1 MHWKGRR
8 KRPPP
13 ELRQLFNNRAVA
25 RWPPET
31 IRLMVEDQSQQDPKL
46 QVEAAREAFER
57 EFERFASFAENSGT
71 LSELDLSSAEA
82 EQRAITDLRT
92 RHLGKK
98 SALAAAKKMIGRF
111 APNERAIFG
120 QLVQQNEA
128 EITAKIE
135 QAEQAFRGHVES
147 ARTARE
153 AIDVTLPGR
162 RPRRGHLH
170 PITIV
175 RERIEDIFVSLG
187 YAIEDGR
194 EIETDFYNFDALNIP
209 ESHPARASQDTFYT
223 TDGFA
228 LRSQTSTVQI
238 HAMQRRGAPLRMIAP
253 GRVFRRDTPDP
264 THNPMFFQVEG
275 LCVDRGISMAHLKGT
290 VAEFLRRMFGA
301 QTVTRFRP
309 SYFPF
314 TEPSAE
320 FDFSCFKC
328 GGAGCRIC
336 KSSGWIEL
344 GGSGMVH
351 PNVLRGAGVDPEEFS
366 GFAFGLGID
375 RMVALM
381 YGLDDIRLLFE
392 NDVRF
397 LEQFD

>member
-1 MHWKGRR
+1 MTENQS
-8 KRPPP
+8 PPGP
-13 ELRQLFNNRAVA
+13 Q
-25 RWPPET
+25 T
-31 IRLMVEDQSQQDPKL
+31 
-46 QVEAAREAFER
+46 QVEAASKAFEQ
-57 EFERFASFAENSGT
+57 EFERFARFTGSSDA
-71 LSELDLSSAEA
+71 LQALPLDQAEA
-82 EQRAITDLRT
+82 EQRSLAELRT

-98 SALAAAKKMIGRF
+98 SALATCKKSIGRV
-111 APNERAIFG
+111 APEERAAFG
-120 QLVQQNEA
+120 QLVQSREA
-128 EITAKIE
+128 DMVARLE
-135 QAEQAFRGHVES
+135 QAEETLKDYIEGARRHRES
-147 ARTARE
+147 
-153 AIDVTLPGR
+153 IDVTLPGR

-170 PITIV
+170 PITLL
-175 RERIEDIFVSLG
+175 RERIEDIFVALG

-209 ESHPARASQDTFYT
+209 ENHPARASQDTFYT

-238 HAMQRRGAPLRMIAP
+238 HAMQRRGAPVRMIAP

-275 LCVDRGISMAHLKGT
+275 LCVDRGITMAHLKGT
-290 VAEFLRRMFGA
+290 VAEFLRRMFGPK
-301 QTVTRFRP
+301 TITRFRP

-328 GGAGCRIC
+328 GGTGCRIC
-336 KSSGWIEL
+336 KNSGWIEL

-351 PNVLRGAGVDPEEFS
+351 PNVLRAAGVDPDEFS

-375 RMVALM
+375 RMCALM

-397 LEQFD
+397 LEQFE

>member
-1 MHWKGRR
+1 MGRGQE
-8 KRPPP
+8 
-13 ELRQLFNNRAVA
+13 ELAGS
-25 RWPPET
+25 
-31 IRLMVEDQSQQDPKL
+31 LMTDSEKDQNPAQ
-46 QVEAAREAFER
+46 QVEAASKAFEQ
-57 EFERFASFAENSGT
+57 EFERFVRFTGDANGLAGLT
-71 LSELDLSSAEA
+71 LEQAVTEERELTE
-82 EQRAITDLRT
+82 LRT

-98 SALAAAKKMIGRF
+98 SALASMKKLIGRVP
-111 APNERAIFG
+111 AEERASFG
-120 QLVQQNEA
+120 QLVQTSEA
-128 EITAKIE
+128 AVVSSVEVAAHALNQFIE
-135 QAEQAFRGHVES
+135 AQ
-147 ARTARE
+147 RTARDS
-153 AIDVTLPGR
+153 IDVTLPGR
-162 RPRRGHLH
+162 RPRFGHRH
-170 PITIV
+170 PITLL

-194 EIETDFYNFDALNIP
+194 EIETDFYNFTALNIP
-209 ESHPARASQDTFYT
+209 DNHPARGTQDTFYT
-223 TDGFA
+223 NDGFA

-238 HAMQRRGAPLRMIAP
+238 HAMQRRGVPVRMIAP

-275 LCVDRGISMAHLKGT
+275 LCVDRGITMAHLKGT
-290 VAEFLRRMFGA
+290 VGEFLRRMFGPD
-301 QTVTRFRP
+301 TVTRFRP

-328 GGAGCRIC
+328 KGSGCRIC
-336 KSSGWIEL
+336 KNSGWIEL

-351 PNVLRGAGVDPEEFS
+351 PNVLRTVGVDPQEYS

-381 YGLDDIRLLFE
+381 YNLDDIRLLFE

-397 LEQFD
+397 LEQFE

>member
-1 MHWKGRR
+1 MGTDGLK
-8 KRPPP
+8 P
-13 ELRQLFNNRAVA
+13 EDFEPYAK
-25 RWPPET
+25 E
-31 IRLMVEDQSQQDPKL
+31 VE
-46 QVEAAREAFER
+46 EAFQDWQGRFHSFFDSREKWIEALNSQWQGTSVLEKAQAAQNDLKER
-57 EFERFASFAENSGT
+57 
-71 LSELDLSSAEA
+71 
-82 EQRAITDLRT
+82 RT
-92 RHLGKK
+92 QLLGKK
-98 SALAAAKKMIGRF
+98 SAFAGLKKKIGLADPGY
-111 APNERAIFG
+111 RAVVG
-120 QLVQQNEA
+120 QRIQLLE
-128 EITAKIE
+128 TSIE
-135 QAEQAFRGHVES
+135 VPLRQAEDRLQQLIEELRRE
-147 ARTARE
+147 RE

-170 PITIV
+170 PITVV

-209 ESHPARASQDTFYT
+209 DNHPARASQDTFYT

-301 QTVTRFRP
+301 QTATRFRP

-328 GGAGCRIC
+328 GGTGCRIC
-336 KSSGWIEL
+336 KNSGWIEL

-351 PNVLRGAGVDPEEFS
+351 PNVLRGAGVDPDEFS

>member
-1 MHWKGRR
+1 MT
-8 KRPPP
+8 
-13 ELRQLFNNRAVA
+13 ESTNQ
-25 RWPPET
+25 E
-31 IRLMVEDQSQQDPKL
+31 DPKH
-46 QVEAAREAFER
+46 QVQAARKAFEQ
-57 EFERFASFAENSGT
+57 EFERFVRLTDTAAPA
-71 LSELDLSSAEA
+71 LSLADAEA
-82 EQRAITDLRT
+82 EQKALAELRT
-92 RHLGKK
+92 RHMGKK
-98 SALAAAKKMIGRF
+98 SALAACKKLIGKV
-111 APNERAIFG
+111 APDDRAAFG
-120 QLVQQNEA
+120 QLVQQSEA
-128 EITAKIE
+128 EIVGRLATADE
-135 QAEQAFRGHVES
+135 TLGSLLQ
-147 ARTARE
+147 TAHRE
-153 AIDVTLPGR
+153 RDRIDVTLPGR
-162 RPRRGHLH
+162 RPRQGHIH
-170 PITIV
+170 PITRM

-187 YAIEDGR
+187 YAIEDDR

-209 ESHPARASQDTFYT
+209 ANHPARAPQDTFYT
-223 TDGFA
+223 TEGFA

-275 LCVDRGISMAHLKGT
+275 LCVDRGITMAHLKGT

-328 GGAGCRIC
+328 GGSGCRIC
-336 KSSGWIEL
+336 KQSGWIEL

-351 PNVLRGAGVDPEEFS
+351 PNVLRIAGVDPEIYS

-375 RMVALM
+375 RMCALM
-381 YGLDDIRLLFE
+381 YELDDIRLLFE
-392 NDVRF
+392 NDLRF

>member
-1 MHWKGRR
+1 MPAGTSLVMA
-8 KRPPP
+8 
-13 ELRQLFNNRAVA
+13 EGL
-25 RWPPET
+25 
-31 IRLMVEDQSQQDPKL
+31 SQEDPKL
-46 QVEAAREAFER
+46 QVEAARKAFEQ
-57 EFERFASFAENSGT
+57 EFERFASFADNSEV
-71 LSELDLSSAEA
+71 LSTLDLNRAEA
-82 EQRAITDLRT
+82 EQRALTDLRT

-98 SALAAAKKMIGRF
+98 SALAASKKLIGRV
-111 APNERAIFG
+111 APGERAAFG
-120 QLVQQNEA
+120 QLVQQNDA
-128 EITAKIE
+128 EITGKIE
-135 QAEQAFRGHVES
+135 QAEQFLRTYLEF
-147 ARTARE
+147 ARSERE

-170 PITIV
+170 PITV
-175 RERIEDIFVSLG
+175 GRERIEDIFVSLG

-209 ESHPARASQDTFYT
+209 DNHPARASQDTFYT
-223 TDGFA
+223 SEGFA

-328 GGAGCRIC
+328 GGTGCRIC
-336 KSSGWIEL
+336 KNSGWIEL

-351 PNVLRGAGVDPEEFS
+351 PNVLRGAGVDPDEFS

-375 RMVALM
+375 RMVALT